1 LAKVNAGC
9 ATGSRLGQALGQAGF
24 CVGLI
29 LLTGCD
35 TGSSDGGFESAIF
48 SEVRVIGG
56 RGNAPGR
63 FVKPRSVAVDRADN
77 VYVCDMTGR
86 VQKFDPE
93 GNYLLQWQM
102 PEIERGRPKG
112 MALDHEGNI
121 VVVEPHYSRINH
133 FTPEGRLV
141 SQWGRHGRERGELS
155 FPRAVAITP
164 DGSAFVSEFQIV
176 ERLQKFGLT
185 RESVRVEIRGAG
197 HGPSKFNRAEGLSLD
212 ATGNLYVADSCNH
225 RVQVF
230 DGDGLFLREYGG
242 PGTARGEFSY
252 PYDVRVDEQG
262 RQYVCEFGN
271 SRVTVLDADDRVLE
285 IIGSAGSAPGRFNN
299 PWSLAL
305 DSRGN
310 LYVADSQNHRVQKLI
325 RREPASGVQVS
336 TLKVQAEEPTRPLLA
351 KHPLPAGEGRG
362 EGENTAFAKKH
373 PEVFT
378 LFRPAATF
386 SLREKESSRTR
397 LAKWD
402 GFGAGVPWSAPES
415 GRDCRTPR
423 RWRVSGRSCL
433 LET

>member
-325 RREPASGVQVS
+325 RREPAAEFQVS
-336 TLKVQAEEPTRPLLA
+336 SFK
-351 KHPLPAGEGRG
+351 
-362 EGENTAFAKKH
+362 
-373 PEVFT
+373 
-378 LFRPAATF
+378 F
-386 SLREKESSRTR
+386 SDSFK
-397 LAKWD
+397 
-402 GFGAGVPWSAPES
+402 
-415 GRDCRTPR
+415 
-423 RWRVSGRSCL
+423 
-433 LET
+433 LETSNSPVK

>member
-1 LAKVNAGC
+1 MNRCRKIRP
-9 ATGSRLGQALGQAGF
+9 RLGQTIALGCSVLLAG
-24 CVGLI
+24 CGA
-29 LLTGCD
+29 GPGD
-35 TGSSDGGFESAIF
+35 RGFESTIF

-56 RGNAPGR
+56 RGNGPGR
-63 FVKPRSVAVDRADN
+63 FVKPRSVAVDRANN

-155 FPRAVAITP
+155 FPRAVAIAP

-176 ERLQKFGLT
+176 ERLQKFSLA
-185 RESVRVEIRGAG
+185 RESVQVEISGAG
-197 HGPSKFNRAEGLSLD
+197 HGPSEFNRAEGLSLD
-212 ATGNLYVADSCNH
+212 AAGKLYVADSCNH

-230 DGDGLFLREYGG
+230 GGEGTFLREHGG
-242 PGTARGEFSY
+242 PGTASGEFSY

-271 SRVTVLDADDRVLE
+271 SRVTVLDADDQVLE
-285 IIGSAGSAPGRFNN
+285 ILGGAGSAPGQFNN

-305 DSRGN
+305 DSQGN
-310 LYVADSQNHRVQKLI
+310 LYVADSKNHRVQKLI
-325 RREPASGVQVS
+325 RREPAPDFQ
-336 TLKVQAEEPTRPLLA
+336 L
-351 KHPLPAGEGRG
+351 
-362 EGENTAFAKKH
+362 
-373 PEVFT
+373 
-378 LFRPAATF
+378 
-386 SLREKESSRTR
+386 SSS
-397 LAKWD
+397 
-402 GFGAGVPWSAPES
+402 PH
-415 GRDCRTPR
+415 
-423 RWRVSGRSCL
+423 
-433 LET
+433 